1 MAYTKTNI
9 QPTKESAPQKMS
21 GQRKGLL
28 LVIVAVLLQ
37 GLGTSVV
44 GAAVRPELST
54 FTTFAAFL
62 TAAVFA
68 GIAFGVSHQMRPTSS
83 AKLGLRDIII
93 VNLVTAGAFSA
104 FYVAAILIPPTAAS
118 VLETGLGPFVVALAT
133 GLAVGRRGRQ
143 LLGPGLV
150 LFISFAIAYVAITSD
165 FDGDAS
171 ETTIL
176 GLILSVI
183 SGCCAAGVLLTS
195 HRLSAR
201 GVTALQIS
209 AVRFHLAWL
218 LCGIIAVP
226 TIVKLLPNNTHE
238 LWFTAAIGVVCIAI
252 PILLLQWGITLA
264 QPLHAALVISTL
276 PAVVLVGD
284 FLLGGTVNPILV
296 IGMTALVLISRAGV
310 LRSR

>member
-1 MAYTKTNI
+1 MAYTKTSI
-9 QPTKESAPQKMS
+9 QPTEESAHQKIS
-21 GQRKGLL
+21 GHRKGLL

-44 GAAVRPELST
+44 GVAVRPELST

-68 GIAFGVSHQMRPTSS
+68 GIAFGVRHQMRPTSS
-83 AKLGLRDIII
+83 AKLGLRDIVI

-104 FYVAAILIPPTAAS
+104 FYVAATLISPTAAS

-133 GLAVGRRGRQ
+133 GLTLGRRGRQ
-143 LLGPGLV
+143 LLRPSLV
-150 LFISFAIAYVAITSD
+150 LFISCSIAYVAITSD
-165 FDGDAS
+165 SDRDAS
-171 ETTIL
+171 ETTVL
-176 GLILSVI
+176 GLILSVL
-183 SGCCAAGVLLTS
+183 SGCCAAGALLTS
-195 HRLSAR
+195 HRLSAH

-218 LCGIIAVP
+218 VCGIIAVP
-226 TIVKLLPNNTHE
+226 TIVKLLPNNAHE
-238 LWFTAAIGVVCIAI
+238 LWSSAAIGVVCIAI

-264 QPLHAALVISTL
+264 QPLHAALIMSTL

-284 FLLGGTVNPILV
+284 LLLGGTINPILV
-296 IGMTALVLISRAGV
+296 IGMTALVFISSAGA
-310 LRSR
+310 LRGR

>member
-1 MAYTKTNI
+1 MASTKTAI
-9 QPTKESAPQKMS
+9 QPTEESVHQKIS
-21 GQRKGLL
+21 GHRKGLL

-44 GAAVRPELST
+44 GVAVRPELST

-68 GIAFGVSHQMRPTSS
+68 GIAFGVRHQTRATTSV
-83 AKLGLRDIII
+83 KLGLRDIIT

-104 FYVAAILIPPTAAS
+104 FFVAATLIPPTAAS

-133 GLAVGRRGRQ
+133 GLAVGQRGRQ
-143 LLGPGLV
+143 LLRPGLV
-150 LFISFAIAYVAITSD
+150 LFLSFTIAYVAVTSD
-165 FDGDAS
+165 SDRDAS
-171 ETTIL
+171 ATIIL
-176 GLILSVI
+176 GLILSVT

-209 AVRFHLAWL
+209 SVRFHLAWF

-226 TIVKLLPNNTHE
+226 TIVKLLPHNAHE
-238 LWFTAAIGVVCIAI
+238 LWSSAAIGVVCIAI

-276 PAVVLVGD
+276 PAVVLFGD
-284 FLLGGTVNPILV
+284 FILGGTINPILV
-296 IGMTALVLISRAGV
+296 IGMTALVFISSAGV